1 VTVGPEPGEAAA
13 AAVELLLPLLPLLP
27 QPATTR
33 AMTPIDAAAAMYLR
47 VISDPP

>member
-13 AAVELLLPLLPLLP
+13 AAVELLLPLLP